1 MTKSQLCRD
10 LKGGFFINW
19 MPLPQRMALLEAV
32 KGEEGSYFM
41 EMLIKLRERI
51 ETMPKSYETDG
62 QGEEAVVYLHYFW
75 GAVDAWVTEKDMG
88 DGSADLRQ
96 LQAFGKISL
105 TGSKDDAEFGYI
117 SIDDLIGNGVELDL
131 YWTPKKL
138 KEL

>member
-10 LKGGFFINW
+10 LKGGFFTNW

-32 KGEEGSYFM
+32 KGEEGSYFV
-41 EMLIKLRERI
+41 EMLTKLRERI

-96 LQAFGKISL
+96 LQALGKISL